1 MTFGDWINID
11 GKLVLVEKCVR
22 TIPYGFLAVLYGVY
36 LAQLGFG
43 GFLIGVTVS
52 LMVLSSAS
60 YTFVMS
66 FFADRVGRK
75 KTLIFFALMDFV
87 AGSLLYLSSAW
98 WAPVLAG
105 IVGNMSVGVG
115 EVGPFLSVE
124 QAILPQT
131 CHSKN
136 RTLAFSIYN
145 LIGYAASSL
154 GALMAGIPEFLGG
167 GIGAYRPL
175 FAGYLVSGIAGSL
188 LYATLSKK
196 IEVQTK
202 SEERRQVL
210 SQKAKP
216 VVEKL
221 SALFAIDAFGGG
233 FITQVIIAYYFSIRF
248 GLDLTTLG
256 AIFSVTQIITALSFL
271 ASPRLAKRIGLLRT
285 MVFSHIPSN
294 IFLTAI
300 SFAPSAPLAV
310 GLLFCRH
317 SLSQMDVPARQ
328 SYVMAVVDESDRT
341 AAAGFTNVTRTVSQS
356 ISPSIAG
363 YALANIWVGTPFFAA
378 GTLKIAY
385 DILIYHSFRKVRP
398 PEEIKEPK

>member
-1 MTFGDWINID
+1 MAFGDWINID
-11 GKLVLVEKCVR
+11 GKLVLIEKCVR
-22 TIPYGFLAVLYGVY
+22 TIPYGFLAVLYAVY

-52 LMVLSSAS
+52 LMVFSSAF

-75 KTLIFFALMDFV
+75 QSLIFFALMDFV
-87 AGSLLYLSSAW
+87 AGSVLYLSTNW

-115 EVGPFLSVE
+115 EVGPFLSIE

-131 CHSKN
+131 CNSKN

-154 GALMAGIPEFLGG
+154 GALLAGLPQYLGG

-175 FAGYLVSGIAGSL
+175 FAGYLASGLAGSL
-188 LYATLSKK
+188 LYAKLSKI
-196 IEVQTK
+196 IEIQTK
-202 SEERRQVL
+202 TEQRRQVL
-210 SQKAKP
+210 SEKAKP
-216 VVEKL
+216 VVQKL
-221 SALFAIDAFGGG
+221 SALFAIDSFGGG
-233 FITQVIIAYYFSIRF
+233 FIVQVIIAYYFSVRF
-248 GLDLTTLG
+248 GLDLTSLG
-256 AIFSVTQIITALSFL
+256 VIFSATQIVTAMSFL
-271 ASPRLAKRIGLLRT
+271 AAERIARRIGLLRT

-300 SFAPSAPLAV
+300 AFAPSVSLAV
-310 GLLFCRH
+310 VLLLCRH
-317 SLSQMDVPARQ
+317 SLSQMDVPTRQ
-328 SYVMAVVDESDRT
+328 SYVMAVVEESDRT
-341 AAAGFTNVTRTVSQS
+341 AAAGFTNVTRTVTQS
-356 ISPSIAG
+356 ISPSLAG
-363 YALANIWVGTPFFAA
+363 YAIANLWIGTPFFAA

-385 DILIYHSFRKVRP
+385 DILVYRSFRRIKP
-398 PEEIKEPK
+398 PEEIRRPP